1 MMLSVSSGQI
11 LSRMG
16 KGEDSSQV
24 RMKGTCDFLLAIMEL
39 QPGLSA
45 RLAEALNSDVE
56 RMRERLLAVGNTKEP
71 APEPMKASAAI
82 SQETAD
88 KLNRSPSSV
97 SATYSSAVSAAHEE
111 ATAQKLK
118 SFTLGDLIYQ
128 LLQVDGDAR
137 TALAGLTSPETVDQA
152 AEKVR
157 GLKGAVRKL

>member
-1 MMLSVSSGQI
+1 
-11 LSRMG
+11 
-16 KGEDSSQV
+16 
-24 RMKGTCDFLLAIMEL
+24 
-39 QPGLSA
+39 
-45 RLAEALNSDVE
+45 
-56 RMRERLLAVGNTKEP
+56 
-71 APEPMKASAAI
+71 
-82 SQETAD
+82 
-88 KLNRSPSSV
+88 
-97 SATYSSAVSAAHEE
+97 VSAAHEE